1 MQPPFPQGFVLKGR
15 YAIRSTIGQGGMGRT
30 YLAQD
35 LERFNEPCVLKEFIP
50 PQDSQEVTEKA
61 KELFRREASVLYQI
75 HHPQVPEFRATFESE
90 GRLLLVQDYVEGKN
104 YRNLLL
110 DRLKEGRTFSENE
123 IFALMQQL
131 LPVLTYLHS
140 HNIIHRDISPENLM
154 LRSQDNLPVLIDF
167 GVVQE
172 TNAKLNSQMGIP
184 ASTVA
189 GKAGY
194 APPEQL
200 QSGNAYANSDLY
212 ALAVSSIVLLTGK
225 EPPELFD
232 SINLAWDWQKFT
244 NVNPAFA
251 RVINQMLSYK
261 PANRYRSAEEVTQAL
276 QVAQASF
283 SGAKTYAVGRQVS
296 SNVAATLPQRTVVAG
311 VNNRNPENYSN
322 NYENSNQNRAN
333 SGNGINWFVGVLI
346 ILVAGVGSW
355 AVTSLIFGRNQIT
368 PSPNSSAIASPKT
381 PSNNPNVTNINT
393 SIDLKSISEGIN
405 SGSVSDKITAG
416 QVVNVRFNAEKE
428 ELLTVSLTGAD
439 LQMTIQSDDQ
449 VGLDRKAIDNATG
462 YWQGRLKKDGV
473 YYIKIKTTATNETTY
488 KLDVKLDAP
497 PPQKPIPT
505 KTITP
510 TPSAKPTTTPTPS
523 EQPTSTPTPEPTSTP
538 SPTSTPRSPE
548 PIPTPRTTFTP
559 RSGDPTATP
568 IEPMPSNPPTRLD
581 PNPNPPPR

>member
-1 MQPPFPQGFVLKGR
+1 MQPPFPEGFVLKGR

-35 LERFNEPCVLKEFIP
+35 LERFNETCVLKEFIP
-50 PQDSQEVTEKA
+50 PQDSQEVTDKA

-75 HHPQVPEFRATFESE
+75 RHPQVPEFRATFESE

-110 DRLKEGRTFSENE
+110 DRLKSGQTFSENE

-131 LPVLTYLHS
+131 LPVLSYLHG

-184 ASTVA
+184 AATVA

-212 ALAVSSIVLLTGK
+212 ALAVTSIVLLTGK
-225 EPPELFD
+225 EPSELFD
-232 SINLAWDWQKFT
+232 SINLAWNWQQFA

-261 PANRYRSAEEVTQAL
+261 PTNRYRSADEVMQAL

-283 SGAKTYAVGRQVS
+283 SGAKTYAIGRQVP
-296 SNVAATLPQRTVVAG
+296 SNAAIPQRTVVAG
-311 VNNRNPENYSN
+311 ANNRNPANYSN
-322 NYENSNQNRAN
+322 NEQNNPNGSNNNSNNN
-333 SGNGINWFVGVLI
+333 GGINWFVGILI

-355 AVTSLIFGRNQIT
+355 AVTSIFFGRNRAVTT
-368 PSPNSSAIASPKT
+368 PTTPAIASPVVT
-381 PSNNPNVTNINT
+381 PSTANVTNINANLA
-393 SIDLKSISEGIN
+393 LKPINEGLN
-405 SGSVSDKITAG
+405 RGFMSNKITAG
-416 QVVNVRFNAEKE
+416 QVINISFDAEKDQV
-428 ELLTVSLTGAD
+428 LIVKLTQGEN
-439 LQMTIQSDDQ
+439 LQMTIQGEDQ
-449 VGLDRKAIDNATG
+449 NNLDNAAKDNTTG
-462 YWQGRLKKDGV
+462 YWKGKLKKSGT
-473 YYIKIKTTATNETTY
+473 YYIKIKTTSPNETTY
-488 KLDVKLDAP
+488 NLDVQLESP
-497 PPQKPIPT
+497 FKPEPVPT
-505 KTITP
+505 RTP
-510 TPSAKPTTTPTPS
+510 TPTATPTAS
-523 EQPTSTPTPEPTSTP
+523 P
-538 SPTSTPRSPE
+538 SPTSTPTTTPTTSP
-548 PIPTPRTTFTP
+548 
-559 RSGDPTATP
+559 SSTATP
-568 IEPMPSNPPTRLD
+568 IEPTRS
-581 PNPNPPPR
+581 PNPTPTSIPTETPRTDSSPRPTSTPNNLNF

>member
-35 LERFNEPCVLKEFIP
+35 LERFNETCVLKEFIP
-50 PQDSQEVTEKA
+50 PQDSLEVSEKA
-61 KELFRREASVLYQI
+61 KELFRREATVLYQI
-75 HHPQVPEFRATFESE
+75 RHPQVPEFRATFESE

-110 DRLKEGRTFSENE
+110 ERLKTGQTFSENE

-131 LPVLTYLHS
+131 LPVLSYLHS

-212 ALAVSSIVLLTGK
+212 ALAVTSIVLMTGR
-225 EPPELFD
+225 EPSELFD
-232 SINLAWDWQKFT
+232 SINLAWNWQQFA

-261 PANRYRSAEEVTQAL
+261 PTNRYRSADEVMQAL

-283 SGAKTYAVGRQVS
+283 SGAKTYAVGRAVP
-296 SNVAATLPQRTVVAG
+296 SNVAATIPQRTVVAG
-311 VNNRNPENYSN
+311 ASNRNPANYGTNNPNRVNESN
-322 NYENSNQNRAN
+322 NA
-333 SGNGINWFVGVLI
+333 GGVNWFVGVLI
-346 ILVAGVGSW
+346 ILVAGIGSW
-355 AVTSLIFGRNQIT
+355 AVTSFFFSRNRLTPNPTETAIT
-368 PSPNSSAIASPKT
+368 SPTSAANDPT
-381 PSNNPNVTNINT
+381 VTNIKL
-393 SIDLKSISEGIN
+393 DLNDNEGLNRKSISDEIVAG
-405 SGSVSDKITAG
+405 KI
-416 QVVNVRFNAEKE
+416 VNVRLTGERDDF
-428 ELLTVSLTGAD
+428 LTVSLTNGD
-439 LQMTIQSDDQ
+439 NLQMTIESADQ
-449 VGLDRKAIDNATG
+449 VSLDNAAKDNKSG
-462 YWQGRLKKDGV
+462 YWEGKLPKSGT
-473 YYIKIKTTATNETTY
+473 YYIKIKTTSPQKTTY
-488 KLDVKLDAP
+488 NLEVTRKVTPK
-497 PPQKPIPT
+497 PQPTPT
-505 KTITP
+505 KT
-510 TPSAKPTTTPTPS
+510 
-523 EQPTSTPTPEPTSTP
+523 PTSTPTVKPSATATPTESPTISPSADPSNSPRATESPRFPP
-538 SPTSTPRSPE
+538 SPTPSSTEPTRSPS
-548 PIPTPRTTFTP
+548 PVPN
-559 RSGDPTATP
+559 P
-568 IEPMPSNPPTRLD
+568 IEPAPEPRQPISTPK
-581 PNPNPPPR
+581 NPNTF

>member
-15 YAIRSTIGQGGMGRT
+15 YAVRSTIGQGGMGRT

-35 LERFNEPCVLKEFIP
+35 LERFNETCVLKEFIP

-75 HHPQVPEFRATFESE
+75 RHPQVPEFRATFESE

-110 DRLKEGRTFSENE
+110 DRLKVGQTFSENE

-131 LPVLTYLHS
+131 LPVLSYLHG

-172 TNAKLNSQMGIP
+172 TTAKLNSQMGIP

-212 ALAVSSIVLLTGK
+212 ALAVTSIVLLTGR
-225 EPPELFD
+225 EPSELFD
-232 SINLAWDWQKFT
+232 SINLAWNWQQFA

-261 PANRYRSAEEVTQAL
+261 PTNRYRSADEVSQAM

-283 SGAKTYAVGRQVS
+283 SGAKTYAVGRQVP
-296 SNVAATLPQRTVVAG
+296 SNVAANIPQRTVVAG
-311 VNNRNPENYSN
+311 ANNRNPVNYGTQ
-322 NYENSNQNRAN
+322 NSPNRST
-333 SGNGINWFVGVLI
+333 SGGGVNWFLGILI

-355 AVTSLIFGRNQIT
+355 AITSFFFSRNRAT
-368 PSPNSSAIASPKT
+368 TNPTETAIASSTAT
-381 PSNNPNVTNINT
+381 PSVANVKNINT
-393 SIDLKSISEGIN
+393 SLELKSVSEGSNRGIISE
-405 SGSVSDKITAG
+405 KISAG
-416 QVVNVRFNAEKE
+416 QVVNVRFNAEKDD
-428 ELLTVSLTGAD
+428 LLTVSLNGTD
-439 LQMTIQSDDQ
+439 LQMTIQSDD
-449 VGLDRKAIDNATG
+449 VSLDRKAIDNATG
-462 YWQGRLKKDGV
+462 YWQGRLKKAGV
-473 YYIKIKTTATNETTY
+473 YYIKIKTTGTNETTY
-488 KLDVKLDAP
+488 KLDVQLEAP
-497 PPQKPIPT
+497 VKAQPT
-505 KTITP
+505 PTRTP
-510 TPSAKPTTTPTPS
+510 TPSPTATPTDKPTTTPTPS
-523 EQPTSTPTPEPTSTP
+523 VSPTSGQPNPTRSPDPTPTAVPTEPPRTP
-538 SPTSTPRSPE
+538 SPVPTPSEPAPE
-548 PIPTPRTTFTP
+548 PSKPITF
-559 RSGDPTATP
+559 
-568 IEPMPSNPPTRLD
+568 
-581 PNPNPPPR
+581 

>member
-15 YAIRSTIGQGGMGRT
+15 YAVRSTIGQGGIGRT

-35 LERFNEPCVLKEFIP
+35 LERFNETCVLKEFIP

-75 HHPQVPEFRATFESE
+75 RHPQVPEFRATFESE

-110 DRLKEGRTFSENE
+110 DRLKVGQTFSENE

-131 LPVLTYLHS
+131 LPVLSYLHG

-172 TNAKLNSQMGIP
+172 TTAKLNSQMGIP

-212 ALAVSSIVLLTGK
+212 ALAVTSIVLLTGR
-225 EPPELFD
+225 EPSELFD
-232 SINLAWDWQKFT
+232 SINLAWNWQQFA

-261 PANRYRSAEEVTQAL
+261 PTNRYRSADEVTQAL

-283 SGAKTYAVGRQVS
+283 SGAKTYAVGRQVP
-296 SNVAATLPQRTVVAG
+296 SNVAANIPQRTVVAG
-311 VNNRNPENYSN
+311 ASNRNPANYGTQ
-322 NYENSNQNRAN
+322 NSPNRST
-333 SGNGINWFVGVLI
+333 SGGGVNWFLGILI
-346 ILVAGVGSW
+346 ILVAGFGSW
-355 AVTSLIFGRNQIT
+355 AITSFFFSRNRATTNPTETAISSPTAT
-368 PSPNSSAIASPKT
+368 PSAT
-381 PSNNPNVTNINT
+381 NVQNINT
-393 SIDLKSISEGIN
+393 SLELKSVNEGLNRGFSSE
-405 SGSVSDKITAG
+405 KIAAG
-416 QVVNVRFNAEKE
+416 QVVNVRFNGEKD
-428 ELLTVSLTGAD
+428 ELLTVSLNGAD

-449 VGLDRKAIDNATG
+449 VSLDRKAIDNATG

-473 YYIKIKTTATNETTY
+473 YYIKIKTTGTNETTY
-488 KLDVKLDAP
+488 KLDVQLEAP
-497 PPQKPIPT
+497 VKAQPT
-505 KTITP
+505 PTRTPTPSPTATPKDTPTITP
-510 TPSAKPTTTPTPS
+510 TPS
-523 EQPTSTPTPEPTSTP
+523 P
-538 SPTSTPRSPE
+538 SPTSGQPDPTRSPDPTPTPIPTEPPRSPSPVPLPTE
-548 PIPTPRTTFTP
+548 PAPEPSKPLTF
-559 RSGDPTATP
+559 
-568 IEPMPSNPPTRLD
+568 
-581 PNPNPPPR
+581 

>member
-15 YAIRSTIGQGGMGRT
+15 YAVRSTIGQGGMGRT

-35 LERFNEPCVLKEFIP
+35 LERFNETCVLKEFIP
-50 PQDSQEVTEKA
+50 PQDSQEVSEKA

-75 HHPQVPEFRATFESE
+75 RHPQVPEFRATFESE

-110 DRLKEGRTFSENE
+110 ERLKLGQTFSENE

-131 LPVLTYLHS
+131 LPVLSYLHG

-172 TNAKLNSQMGIP
+172 TTAKLNSQMGIP

-212 ALAVSSIVLLTGK
+212 ALAVTSIVLLTGR
-225 EPPELFD
+225 EPSELFD
-232 SINLAWDWQKFT
+232 SINLAWNWQQFA

-261 PANRYRSAEEVTQAL
+261 PTNRYRSADEVSQAM

-283 SGAKTYAVGRQVS
+283 SGAKTYAVGRQVP
-296 SNVAATLPQRTVVAG
+296 SNVAANIPQRTVVAG
-311 VNNRNPENYSN
+311 ASNRNPVNYGT
-322 NYENSNQNRAN
+322 QNPPNRST
-333 SGNGINWFVGVLI
+333 SGGGVNWFLGILI

-355 AVTSLIFGRNQIT
+355 AITSFFFSRNRAT
-368 PSPNSSAIASPKT
+368 TNPTETAIASPTAT
-381 PSNNPNVTNINT
+381 PSVVNVKNINT
-393 SIDLKSISEGIN
+393 SLELKSVSEGSNRGIISE
-405 SGSVSDKITAG
+405 KISAG
-416 QVVNVRFNAEKE
+416 QVVNVRFNAEKDD
-428 ELLTVSLTGAD
+428 LLTVSLNGTD
-439 LQMTIQSDDQ
+439 LQMTIQSDD
-449 VGLDRKAIDNATG
+449 VSLDRKAIDNATG
-462 YWQGRLKKDGV
+462 YWQGRLKKAGV
-473 YYIKIKTTATNETTY
+473 YYIKIKTTGTNETTY
-488 KLDVKLDAP
+488 KLDVQLEAP
-497 PPQKPIPT
+497 VKAQPT
-505 KTITP
+505 PTRTP
-510 TPSAKPTTTPTPS
+510 TPSPTATPTDKPTTTPTPS
-523 EQPTSTPTPEPTSTP
+523 VSPTSGQPNPTRSPDPTPTAIPTETPRTP
-538 SPTSTPRSPE
+538 SPVPTPSEPAPE
-548 PIPTPRTTFTP
+548 PSKPITF
-559 RSGDPTATP
+559 
-568 IEPMPSNPPTRLD
+568 
-581 PNPNPPPR
+581 

>member
-1 MQPPFPQGFVLKGR
+1 MQPPFSQGFVLKGR

-35 LERFNEPCVLKEFIP
+35 LERFNETCVLKEFIP

-75 HHPQVPEFRATFESE
+75 RHPQVPDFRATFESE

-110 DRLKEGRTFSENE
+110 DRLKSGQNFSENE
-123 IFALMQQL
+123 IFTLMQQL
-131 LPVLTYLHS
+131 LPVLSYLHG

-154 LRSQDNLPVLIDF
+154 LRSQDQLPVLIDF

-184 ASTVA
+184 AATVA

-212 ALAVSSIVLLTGK
+212 ALAVTSIVLLTGK
-225 EPPELFD
+225 EPAELFD
-232 SINLAWDWQKFT
+232 SINLAWNWQQFA

-261 PANRYRSAEEVTQAL
+261 PTNRYRSADEVMQAL

-283 SGAKTYAVGRQVS
+283 SGAKTYAVGRQVPS
-296 SNVAATLPQRTVVAG
+296 TVAANISQRTVVAG
-311 VNNRNPENYSN
+311 ASNRDPANYA
-322 NYENSNQNRAN
+322 NSNQISSNRSNN
-333 SGNGINWFVGVLI
+333 SNGINWFVGILI

-355 AVTSLIFGRNQIT
+355 AVTSIFFSRNRIT
-368 PSPNSSAIASPKT
+368 TNPTDTAIASPTAT
-381 PSNNPNVTNINT
+381 PSSTANVTNINT
-393 SIDLKSISEGIN
+393 SLDLKPINEGLNRGFNSE
-405 SGSVSDKITAG
+405 KIVAG
-416 QVVNVRFNAEKE
+416 QVVNVRFNGERD
-428 ELLTVSLTGAD
+428 ELLTISLSGRD

-449 VGLDRKAIDNATG
+449 VSLDSKAIDNASG
-462 YWQGRLKKDGV
+462 YWEGRLKKDGV
-473 YYIKIKTTATNETTY
+473 YYIKIKTTSANETTY
-488 KLDVKLDAP
+488 KLDVQLKAP
-497 PPQKPIPT
+497 FRPEPAPT
-505 KTITP
+505 RVSTP
-510 TPSAKPTTTPTPS
+510 TLTLSPTATPTSRPTTT
-523 EQPTSTPTPEPTSTP
+523 PTSTP
-538 SPTSTPRSPE
+538 SPTTEPTRSPD
-548 PIPTPRTTFTP
+548 PLPTPTEPT
-559 RSGDPTATP
+559 RSPNPTATP
-568 IEPMPSNPPTRLD
+568 NSTELPPSDTSPRPT
-581 PNPNPPPR
+581 PNLRF

>member
-15 YAIRSTIGQGGMGRT
+15 YAVRSTIGQGGMGRT

-35 LERFNEPCVLKEFIP
+35 LERFNETCVLKEFIP
-50 PQDSQEVTEKA
+50 PQDSQEVSEKA

-75 HHPQVPEFRATFESE
+75 RHPQVPEFRATFESE

-110 DRLKEGRTFSENE
+110 ERLKLGQTFSENE

-131 LPVLTYLHS
+131 LPVLSYLHG

-172 TNAKLNSQMGIP
+172 TTAKLNSQMGIP

-212 ALAVSSIVLLTGK
+212 ALAVTSIVLLTGR
-225 EPPELFD
+225 EPSELFD
-232 SINLAWDWQKFT
+232 SINLAWNWQQFA

-261 PANRYRSAEEVTQAL
+261 PTNRYRSADEVSQAM

-283 SGAKTYAVGRQVS
+283 SGAKTYAVGRQVP
-296 SNVAATLPQRTVVAG
+296 SNVAANIPQRTVVAG
-311 VNNRNPENYSN
+311 ASNRNPVNYGT
-322 NYENSNQNRAN
+322 QNPPNRST
-333 SGNGINWFVGVLI
+333 SGGGVNWFLGILI

-355 AVTSLIFGRNQIT
+355 AITSFFFSRNRAT
-368 PSPNSSAIASPKT
+368 TNPTETAIASPTAT
-381 PSNNPNVTNINT
+381 PSVVNVKNINT
-393 SIDLKSISEGIN
+393 SLELKSVSEGSNRGIISE
-405 SGSVSDKITAG
+405 KIAAG
-416 QVVNVRFNAEKE
+416 QVVNVRFNAEKD
-428 ELLTVSLTGAD
+428 ELLTVSLNGAD
-439 LQMTIQSDDQ
+439 LQMTIQSDD
-449 VGLDRKAIDNATG
+449 VSLDRKAIDNATG
-462 YWQGRLKKDGV
+462 YWQGRLKKAGV
-473 YYIKIKTTATNETTY
+473 YYIKIKTTGTNETTY
-488 KLDVKLDAP
+488 KLDVQLEAP
-497 PPQKPIPT
+497 VKAQPT
-505 KTITP
+505 PTRTP
-510 TPSAKPTTTPTPS
+510 TPSPTATPTDKPTTTPTPS
-523 EQPTSTPTPEPTSTP
+523 VSPTSGQPNPTRSPDPTPTAIPTETPRTP
-538 SPTSTPRSPE
+538 SPVPTPSEPAPE
-548 PIPTPRTTFTP
+548 PSKPITF
-559 RSGDPTATP
+559 
-568 IEPMPSNPPTRLD
+568 
-581 PNPNPPPR
+581 

>member
-1 MQPPFPQGFVLKGR
+1 MQPSFPQGFVLKGR

-35 LERFNEPCVLKEFIP
+35 LERFNETCVLKEFIP

-75 HHPQVPEFRATFESE
+75 RHPQVPEFRATFESE

-110 DRLKEGRTFSENE
+110 ERLKTGQTFSENE

-131 LPVLTYLHS
+131 LPVLSYLHS

-212 ALAVSSIVLLTGK
+212 ALAVTSIVLLTGR
-225 EPPELFD
+225 EPSELFD
-232 SINLAWDWQKFT
+232 SINLAWNWQQFA

-261 PANRYRSAEEVTQAL
+261 PTNRYRSADEVIQAL

-283 SGAKTYAVGRQVS
+283 SGAKTYAVGRPVPS
-296 SNVAATLPQRTVVAG
+296 KVAATLPQRTVLAG
-311 VNNRNPENYSN
+311 ANNRNPDNSYG
-322 NYENSNQNRAN
+322 NSNTNMSN
-333 SGNGINWFVGVLI
+333 SGNGGGVNWFFGILI
-346 ILVAGVGSW
+346 ILVAGIGSW
-355 AVTSLIFGRNQIT
+355 AVTSFFFGRNRVT
-368 PSPNSSAIASPKT
+368 TTNPTESAIASPNAT
-381 PSNNPNVTNINT
+381 PNSVNVKNINT
-393 SIDLKSISEGIN
+393 KLDLKSINDSIEQGFSSE
-405 SGSVSDKITAG
+405 KIASG
-416 QVVNVRFNAEKE
+416 QVVNVLFNGGKD
-428 ELLTVSLTGAD
+428 ELLTVSLSGAD

-449 VGLDRKAIDNATG
+449 VALDRKAIDNASG

-473 YYIKIKTTATNETTY
+473 YYVKIKTTGTNETTY
-488 KLDVKLDAP
+488 RLDVKLEAPVKPQPVPTRTAP
-497 PPQKPIPT
+497 PSPSV
-505 KTITP
+505 TP
-510 TPSAKPTTTPTPS
+510 TDKPTATPS
-523 EQPTSTPTPEPTSTP
+523 TS
-538 SPTSTPRSPE
+538 
-548 PIPTPRTTFTP
+548 
-559 RSGDPTATP
+559 PTATP
-568 IEPMPSNPPTRLD
+568 IEPTRSPEPSPSSSPTPSPKSPEPSPV
-581 PNPNPPPR
+581 PNPNQPAPEPSKTNPTPNLTF

>member
-15 YAIRSTIGQGGMGRT
+15 YAVRSTIGQGGMGRT

-35 LERFNEPCVLKEFIP
+35 LERFNETCVLKEFIP
-50 PQDSQEVTEKA
+50 PQDSQEVSEKA

-75 HHPQVPEFRATFESE
+75 RHPQVPEFRATFESE

-110 DRLKEGRTFSENE
+110 ERLKLGQTFSENE

-131 LPVLTYLHS
+131 LPVLSYLHG

-172 TNAKLNSQMGIP
+172 TTAKLNSQMGIP

-212 ALAVSSIVLLTGK
+212 ALAVTSIVLLTGR
-225 EPPELFD
+225 EPSELFD
-232 SINLAWDWQKFT
+232 SINLAWNWQQFA

-261 PANRYRSAEEVTQAL
+261 PTNRYRSADEVSQAM

-283 SGAKTYAVGRQVS
+283 SGAKTYAVGRQVP
-296 SNVAATLPQRTVVAG
+296 SNVAANIPQRTVVAG
-311 VNNRNPENYSN
+311 ASNRNPVNYGT
-322 NYENSNQNRAN
+322 QNPPNRST
-333 SGNGINWFVGVLI
+333 SGGGGVNWFLGILI

-355 AVTSLIFGRNQIT
+355 AITSFFFSRNRAT
-368 PSPNSSAIASPKT
+368 TNPTETAIASPTAT
-381 PSNNPNVTNINT
+381 PSVVNVKNINT
-393 SIDLKSISEGIN
+393 SLELKSVSEGSNRGIISE
-405 SGSVSDKITAG
+405 KISAG
-416 QVVNVRFNAEKE
+416 QVVNVRFNAEKDD
-428 ELLTVSLTGAD
+428 LLTVSLNGTD
-439 LQMTIQSDDQ
+439 LQMTIQSDD
-449 VGLDRKAIDNATG
+449 VSLDRKAIDNATG
-462 YWQGRLKKDGV
+462 YWQGRLKKAGV
-473 YYIKIKTTATNETTY
+473 YYIKIKTTGTNETTY
-488 KLDVKLDAP
+488 KLDVQLEAP
-497 PPQKPIPT
+497 VKAQPT
-505 KTITP
+505 PTRTP
-510 TPSAKPTTTPTPS
+510 TPSPTATPTDKPTTTPTPS
-523 EQPTSTPTPEPTSTP
+523 VSPTSGQPNPTRSPDPTPTAIPTETPRTP
-538 SPTSTPRSPE
+538 SPVPTASEAAPE
-548 PIPTPRTTFTP
+548 PSKPITF
-559 RSGDPTATP
+559 
-568 IEPMPSNPPTRLD
+568 
-581 PNPNPPPR
+581 

>member
-1 MQPPFPQGFVLKGR
+1 MQSPFPQGFVLKGR
-15 YAIRSTIGQGGMGRT
+15 YAVRSTIGQGGMGRT

-35 LERFNEPCVLKEFIP
+35 LERFNETCVLKEFIP

-75 HHPQVPEFRATFESE
+75 RHPQVPEFRATFESE

-110 DRLKEGRTFSENE
+110 DRLKAGQTFSENE

-131 LPVLTYLHS
+131 LPVLSYLHG

-184 ASTVA
+184 SATVA

-212 ALAVSSIVLLTGK
+212 ALAVTSIVLLTGR
-225 EPPELFD
+225 EPSELFD
-232 SINLAWDWQKFT
+232 SINLAWDWQQFA

-261 PANRYRSAEEVTQAL
+261 PTNRYRSADEVMQAL

-283 SGAKTYAVGRQVS
+283 SGAKTYAVGRQVP
-296 SNVAATLPQRTVVAG
+296 SNIAANIPQRTVVAG
-311 VNNRNPENYSN
+311 ANNRAPANYG
-322 NYENSNQNRAN
+322 NQNPPRN
-333 SGNGINWFVGVLI
+333 SDNGGGINWFVGILI

-355 AVTSLIFGRNQIT
+355 AVTSFFFSRNRT
-368 PSPNSSAIASPKT
+368 TTNPTETAIASPTAT
-381 PSNNPNVTNINT
+381 PSVGNVTNINT
-393 SIDLKSISEGIN
+393 SLDLKSINEGLNRGFSSE
-405 SGSVSDKITAG
+405 KIAAG
-416 QVVNVRFNAEKE
+416 QVINVRFNGEKD

-449 VGLDRKAIDNATG
+449 VSLDSKAINNATG

-473 YYIKIKTTATNETTY
+473 YYVKIKTTGTNETTY
-488 KLDVKLDAP
+488 NLDVQLEAP
-497 PPQKPIPT
+497 VKPQPT
-505 KTITP
+505 PTTTATPTISPTP
-510 TPSAKPTTTPTPS
+510 TPTA
-523 EQPTSTPTPEPTSTP
+523 TP
-538 SPTSTPRSPE
+538 SPS
-548 PIPTPRTTFTP
+548 
-559 RSGDPTATP
+559 PTATP
-568 IEPMPSNPPTRLD
+568 IEPMQSPEPSPS
-581 PNPNPPPR
+581 PNPTQTPRLPEPSPVPIPNQPAPEPSKPNLSF

>member
-1 MQPPFPQGFVLKGR
+1 MQPSFPQGFVLKGR

-35 LERFNEPCVLKEFIP
+35 LERFNETCVLKEFIP

-75 HHPQVPEFRATFESE
+75 RHPQVPEFRATFESE

-110 DRLKEGRTFSENE
+110 ERLKTGQTFSENE
-123 IFALMQQL
+123 IFSLMQQL
-131 LPVLTYLHS
+131 LPVLSYLHS

-212 ALAVSSIVLLTGK
+212 ALAVTSIVLMTGR
-225 EPPELFD
+225 EPSELFD
-232 SINLAWDWQKFT
+232 SINLAWNWQQFA

-261 PANRYRSAEEVTQAL
+261 PTNRYRSADEVIQAL

-283 SGAKTYAVGRQVS
+283 SGAKTYAVGRPVTS
-296 SNVAATLPQRTVVAG
+296 KVAATLPQRTVLAG
-311 VNNRNPENYSN
+311 GNNRNPDNSYG
-322 NYENSNQNRAN
+322 NSNENMSN
-333 SGNGINWFVGVLI
+333 SGNGGGVNWFFGILI
-346 ILVAGVGSW
+346 ILVAGLGSW
-355 AVTSLIFGRNQIT
+355 AVTSFFFGRNRVT
-368 PSPNSSAIASPKT
+368 TTNPTESAIASPNAT
-381 PSNNPNVTNINT
+381 PSAVNVTNINT
-393 SIDLKSISEGIN
+393 SLDLKSINDSLEQGFSSE
-405 SGSVSDKITAG
+405 KIASG
-416 QVVNVRFNAEKE
+416 QVVNVRFNGGKD
-428 ELLTVSLTGAD
+428 ELLTVSLSGAD

-449 VGLDRKAIDNATG
+449 VALDRKAIDNASG

-473 YYIKIKTTATNETTY
+473 YYVKIKTTGTNETTY
-488 KLDVKLDAP
+488 RLDVKLEAP
-497 PPQKPIPT
+497 VKPQPIPT
-505 KTITP
+505 RI
-510 TPSAKPTTTPTPS
+510 
-523 EQPTSTPTPEPTSTP
+523 STP
-538 SPTSTPRSPE
+538 SPSVTPTDKPTATPSTSPTAPPIEPTRSPE
-548 PIPTPRTTFTP
+548 PSPSSSPTPSP
-559 RSGDPTATP
+559 KSP
-568 IEPMPSNPPTRLD
+568 EPSPV
-581 PNPNPPPR
+581 PNPNQPAPEPSKTNPTPNLTF

>member
-1 MQPPFPQGFVLKGR
+1 
-15 YAIRSTIGQGGMGRT
+15 MGRT

-35 LERFNEPCVLKEFIP
+35 LERFNETCVLKEFIP

-75 HHPQVPEFRATFESE
+75 RHPQVPEFRATFESE

-110 DRLKEGRTFSENE
+110 DRLKVGQTFSENE

-131 LPVLTYLHS
+131 LPVLSYLHG

-172 TNAKLNSQMGIP
+172 TTAKLNSQMGIP

-212 ALAVSSIVLLTGK
+212 ALAVTSIVLLTGR
-225 EPPELFD
+225 EPSELFD
-232 SINLAWDWQKFT
+232 SINLAWNWQQFA

-261 PANRYRSAEEVTQAL
+261 PTNRYRSADEVSQAM

-296 SNVAATLPQRTVVAG
+296 SNVAANIPQRTVVAG
-311 VNNRNPENYSN
+311 ASNRNPVNYGT
-322 NYENSNQNRAN
+322 QNPPNRST
-333 SGNGINWFVGVLI
+333 SGGGGVNWFLGILI

-355 AVTSLIFGRNQIT
+355 AITSFFFSRNRAT
-368 PSPNSSAIASPKT
+368 TNPTETAIASPTATPTTANIKT
-381 PSNNPNVTNINT
+381 INT
-393 SIDLKSISEGIN
+393 SLELKSVNEGLN
-405 SGSVSDKITAG
+405 RGFSSDKIAAG
-416 QVVNVRFNAEKE
+416 QVVNVRFNGEKD
-428 ELLTVSLTGAD
+428 ELVTVSLTGAD

-449 VGLDRKAIDNATG
+449 VSLDRKAIDNATG

-473 YYIKIKTTATNETTY
+473 YYIKIRTTGTNETTY
-488 KLDVKLDAP
+488 KLDVQLEAP
-497 PPQKPIPT
+497 VKAQPT
-505 KTITP
+505 PTRTP
-510 TPSAKPTTTPTPS
+510 TPSPTATPTDKTTATPTPS
-523 EQPTSTPTPEPTSTP
+523 P
-538 SPTSTPRSPE
+538 SPTSGQPNPTQSPDPTPTAVPTEPPRTPSPVPTPTEPAPE
-548 PIPTPRTTFTP
+548 PSKPLTF
-559 RSGDPTATP
+559 
-568 IEPMPSNPPTRLD
+568 
-581 PNPNPPPR
+581 

>member
-1 MQPPFPQGFVLKGR
+1 MQSPFSQGFVLKGR

-35 LERFNEPCVLKEFIP
+35 LERFNETCVLKEFIP

-75 HHPQVPEFRATFESE
+75 RHPQVPDFRATFESE

-110 DRLKEGRTFSENE
+110 ERLKAGQNFSENE
-123 IFALMQQL
+123 IFTLMQQL
-131 LPVLTYLHS
+131 LPVLSYLHS

-154 LRSQDNLPVLIDF
+154 LRSQDQLPVLIDF

-184 ASTVA
+184 AATVA

-212 ALAVSSIVLLTGK
+212 ALAVTSIVLLTGK
-225 EPPELFD
+225 EPAELFD
-232 SINLAWDWQKFT
+232 SINLAWNWQQFA

-261 PANRYRSAEEVTQAL
+261 PTNRYRSADEVMQAL

-283 SGAKTYAVGRQVS
+283 SGAKTYAVGRQVPPT
-296 SNVAATLPQRTVVAG
+296 VAANISQRTVVAG
-311 VNNRNPENYSN
+311 ASNRDPVNYA
-322 NYENSNQNRAN
+322 NSNQISSNRSNN
-333 SGNGINWFVGVLI
+333 SNGINWFVGILI

-355 AVTSLIFGRNQIT
+355 AVTSIFFSRNRIT
-368 PSPNSSAIASPKT
+368 TNPTDTAIASPTAT
-381 PSNNPNVTNINT
+381 PSSTANVTNINT
-393 SIDLKSISEGIN
+393 SLDLKPINEGLNRGFSSE
-405 SGSVSDKITAG
+405 KIAAG
-416 QVVNVRFNAEKE
+416 QVVNVRFNGERD
-428 ELLTVSLTGAD
+428 ELLTISLSGRD

-449 VGLDRKAIDNATG
+449 VSLDSKAIDNASG
-462 YWQGRLKKDGV
+462 YWEGRLKKDGV
-473 YYIKIKTTATNETTY
+473 YYIKIKTTSANETTY
-488 KLDVKLDAP
+488 KLDVQLKAP
-497 PPQKPIPT
+497 FRPEPAT
-505 KTITP
+505 TRVITP
-510 TPSAKPTTTPTPS
+510 TPTLSPTATPTSRPTTTPTPDS
-523 EQPTSTPTPEPTSTP
+523 SPTIEPT
-538 SPTSTPRSPE
+538 RSPDPLPRPTE
-548 PIPTPRTTFTP
+548 PT
-559 RSGDPTATP
+559 RSPNPTATP
-568 IEPMPSNPPTRLD
+568 NPTELPPSDTSPRPT
-581 PNPNPPPR
+581 PNLRF

>member
-15 YAIRSTIGQGGMGRT
+15 YAVRSTIGQGGMGRT

-35 LERFNEPCVLKEFIP
+35 LERFNETCVLKEFIP

-75 HHPQVPEFRATFESE
+75 RHPQVPEFRATFESE

-110 DRLKEGRTFSENE
+110 DRLKVGQTFSENE

-131 LPVLTYLHS
+131 LPVLSYLHG

-172 TNAKLNSQMGIP
+172 TTAKLNSQMGIP

-212 ALAVSSIVLLTGK
+212 ALAVTSIVLLTGR
-225 EPPELFD
+225 EPSELFD
-232 SINLAWDWQKFT
+232 SINLAWNWQQFA

-261 PANRYRSAEEVTQAL
+261 PTNRYRSADEVSQAM

-296 SNVAATLPQRTVVAG
+296 SNVAANIPQRTVVAG
-311 VNNRNPENYSN
+311 ASNRNPVNYGT
-322 NYENSNQNRAN
+322 QNPPNRST
-333 SGNGINWFVGVLI
+333 SGGGGVNWFLGILI

-355 AVTSLIFGRNQIT
+355 AITSFFFSRNRAT
-368 PSPNSSAIASPKT
+368 TNPTETAIASPTATPTTANIKT
-381 PSNNPNVTNINT
+381 INT
-393 SIDLKSISEGIN
+393 SLELKSVNEGLN
-405 SGSVSDKITAG
+405 RGFSSDKIAAG
-416 QVVNVRFNAEKE
+416 QVVNVRFNGEKD
-428 ELLTVSLTGAD
+428 ELVTVSLTGAD

-449 VGLDRKAIDNATG
+449 VSLDRKAIDNATG

-473 YYIKIKTTATNETTY
+473 YYIKIRTTGTNETTY
-488 KLDVKLDAP
+488 KLDVQLEAP
-497 PPQKPIPT
+497 VKAQPT
-505 KTITP
+505 PTRTP
-510 TPSAKPTTTPTPS
+510 TPSPTATPTDKTTATPTPS
-523 EQPTSTPTPEPTSTP
+523 P
-538 SPTSTPRSPE
+538 SPTSGQPNPTQSPDPTPTAVPTEPPRTPSPVPTPTEPAPE
-548 PIPTPRTTFTP
+548 PSKPLTF
-559 RSGDPTATP
+559 
-568 IEPMPSNPPTRLD
+568 
-581 PNPNPPPR
+581 

>member
-1 MQPPFPQGFVLKGR
+1 
-15 YAIRSTIGQGGMGRT
+15 MGRT

-35 LERFNEPCVLKEFIP
+35 LERFNETCVLKEFIP

-75 HHPQVPEFRATFESE
+75 RHPQVPEFRATFESE

-110 DRLKEGRTFSENE
+110 DRLKVGQTFSENE

-131 LPVLTYLHS
+131 LPVLSYLHG

-172 TNAKLNSQMGIP
+172 TTAKLNSQMGIP

-212 ALAVSSIVLLTGK
+212 ALAVTSIVLLTGR
-225 EPPELFD
+225 EPSELFD
-232 SINLAWDWQKFT
+232 SINLAWNWQQFA

-261 PANRYRSAEEVTQAL
+261 PTNRYRSADEVSQAM

-283 SGAKTYAVGRQVS
+283 SGAKTYAVGRQVP
-296 SNVAATLPQRTVVAG
+296 SNVAANIPQRTVVAG
-311 VNNRNPENYSN
+311 GSNRNPVNYGT
-322 NYENSNQNRAN
+322 QNPPNRST
-333 SGNGINWFVGVLI
+333 SGGGVNWFLGILI

-355 AVTSLIFGRNQIT
+355 AITSFFFSRNRAT
-368 PSPNSSAIASPKT
+368 TNPTETAIASPTATPTTANIKT
-381 PSNNPNVTNINT
+381 INT
-393 SIDLKSISEGIN
+393 SLELKSVNEGLN
-405 SGSVSDKITAG
+405 RGFSSDKIAAG
-416 QVVNVRFNAEKE
+416 QVVNVRFNGEKD
-428 ELLTVSLTGAD
+428 ELVTVSLTGAD

-449 VGLDRKAIDNATG
+449 VSLDRKAIDNATG

-473 YYIKIKTTATNETTY
+473 YYIKIRTTGTNETTY
-488 KLDVKLDAP
+488 KLDVQLEAP
-497 PPQKPIPT
+497 VKAQPT
-505 KTITP
+505 PTRTP
-510 TPSAKPTTTPTPS
+510 TPSPTATPTDKTTATPTPS
-523 EQPTSTPTPEPTSTP
+523 P
-538 SPTSTPRSPE
+538 SPTSGQPNPTQSPDPTPTAVPTEPPRTPSPVPTPTEPAPE
-548 PIPTPRTTFTP
+548 PSKPLTF
-559 RSGDPTATP
+559 
-568 IEPMPSNPPTRLD
+568 
-581 PNPNPPPR
+581 

>member
-15 YAIRSTIGQGGMGRT
+15 YAVRSTIGQGGMGRT

-35 LERFNEPCVLKEFIP
+35 LERFNETCVLKEFIP

-75 HHPQVPEFRATFESE
+75 RHPQVPEFRATFESE

-110 DRLKEGRTFSENE
+110 DRLKVGQTFSENE

-131 LPVLTYLHS
+131 LPVLSYLHG

-172 TNAKLNSQMGIP
+172 TTAKLNSQMGIP

-212 ALAVSSIVLLTGK
+212 ALAVTSIVLLTGR
-225 EPPELFD
+225 EPSELFD
-232 SINLAWDWQKFT
+232 SINLAWNWQQFA

-261 PANRYRSAEEVTQAL
+261 PTNRYRSADEVSQAM

-283 SGAKTYAVGRQVS
+283 SGAKTYAVGRQVP
-296 SNVAATLPQRTVVAG
+296 SNVAANIPQRTVVAG
-311 VNNRNPENYSN
+311 GSNRNPVNYGT
-322 NYENSNQNRAN
+322 QNPPNRST
-333 SGNGINWFVGVLI
+333 SGGGVNWFLGILI

-355 AVTSLIFGRNQIT
+355 AITSFFFSRNRAT
-368 PSPNSSAIASPKT
+368 TNPTETAIASPTATPTTANIKT
-381 PSNNPNVTNINT
+381 INT
-393 SIDLKSISEGIN
+393 SLELKSVNEGLN
-405 SGSVSDKITAG
+405 RGFSSDKIAAG
-416 QVVNVRFNAEKE
+416 QVVNVRFNGEKD
-428 ELLTVSLTGAD
+428 ELVTVSLTGAD

-449 VGLDRKAIDNATG
+449 VSLDRKAIDNATG

-473 YYIKIKTTATNETTY
+473 YYIKIRTTGTNETTY
-488 KLDVKLDAP
+488 KLDVQLEAP
-497 PPQKPIPT
+497 VKAQPT
-505 KTITP
+505 PTRTP
-510 TPSAKPTTTPTPS
+510 TPSPTATPKDTPTTTPTPIPT
-523 EQPTSTPTPEPTSTP
+523 PTSGQPNPT
-538 SPTSTPRSPE
+538 RSPD
-548 PIPTPRTTFTP
+548 PIPTPIPAEPP
-559 RSGDPTATP
+559 RSPSPVPLPT
-568 IEPMPSNPPTRLD
+568 EPAPEPTKPLTF
-581 PNPNPPPR
+581 